1 MTMRLTPFVF
11 SYQIVK
17 TICKVLNLI
26 LSGYPPYIHNLLRQL
41 DLYTKIHYQYK
52 RGK

>member
-1 MTMRLTPFVF
+1 MRLTPFVF

-17 TICKVLNLI
+17 AICKVLNLV
-26 LSGYPPYIHNLLRQL
+26 LYGYPPYIHNLVRQL
-41 DLYTKIHYQYK
+41 EFYVEIHYRYK